1 MALWNTPMYRR
12 WYNIKSRC
20 QNPNNEKYADYGGR
34 GVRLDPR
41 WEDFTTFYADMGEP
55 PSPEHT
61 VGRTDNDGPY
71 SPENCQWETRVQQ
84 ANNKR
89 TSVRIQGL
97 TLAQHA
103 RSLGL
108 TPEALRYRIS
118 QGLTETQVLSPKKK
132 RQKNKG
138 IIVIQMELDG
148 SVVKRHASL
157 RAAADHVAPEK
168 SKAAL
173 KGIWRVCEKQR
184 RTYLGY
190 YWEYDTQGN

>member
-20 QNPNNEKYADYGGR
+20 QNPNNEKYANYGGR
-34 GVRLDPR
+34 GIHLGPQ
-41 WEDFTTFYADMGEP
+41 WEDFAVFYADMGDP

-61 VGRTDNDGPY
+61 VGRIDNNGPY
-71 SPENCQWETRVQQ
+71 SAENCQWETRVQR

-89 TSVRIQGL
+89 TSVRISGA
-97 TLAQHA
+97 TMAQHA

-118 QGLTETQVLSPKKK
+118 QGLTETQVLSSEKK

-138 IIVIQMELDG
+138 VIVLQMGLDG
-148 SVVKRHASL
+148 SVVKQHVSL
-157 RAAADHVAPEK
+157 RAAAEYVSPDNPK
-168 SKAAL
+168 TAL
-173 KGIWRVCEKQR
+173 KAIWRVCERQR
-184 RTYLGY
+184 RTYSGY
-190 YWEYDTQGN
+190 RWEYATQAS